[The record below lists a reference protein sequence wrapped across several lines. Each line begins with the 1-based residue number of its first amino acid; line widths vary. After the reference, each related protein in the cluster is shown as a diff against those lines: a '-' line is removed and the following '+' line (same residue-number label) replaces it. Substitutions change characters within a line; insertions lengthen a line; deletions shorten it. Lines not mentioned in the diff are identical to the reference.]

1 MSGLYSLLP
10 RRLPAFLEADP
21 HFVRISGS
29 DLPEMPELSGFLS
42 SLEFCDAVLQ
52 IAHPSVRE
60 HLLGLI
66 YMGFL
71 VPVLGPALTQV
82 GLIHGLFV
90 IEFKTLLSLQF
101 NFDFSLISLRIFIF
115 TMIART
121 KLHGSVRDIVVI
133 VCMSQM
139 KMLLRTLST

>member
-1 MSGLYSLLP
+1 
-10 RRLPAFLEADP
+10 
-21 HFVRISGS
+21 
-29 DLPEMPELSGFLS
+29 MPELSGFLS

-82 GLIHGLFV
+82 
-90 IEFKTLLSLQF
+90 SL
-101 NFDFSLISLRIFIF
+101 NFSSFTVFHHAIDIYRVYFEICFSTSVPV
-115 TMIART
+115 AQDT
-121 KLHGSVRDIVVI
+121 KLHFDRMNVAARVI
-133 VCMSQM
+133 
-139 KMLLRTLST
+139 LLCGPQD